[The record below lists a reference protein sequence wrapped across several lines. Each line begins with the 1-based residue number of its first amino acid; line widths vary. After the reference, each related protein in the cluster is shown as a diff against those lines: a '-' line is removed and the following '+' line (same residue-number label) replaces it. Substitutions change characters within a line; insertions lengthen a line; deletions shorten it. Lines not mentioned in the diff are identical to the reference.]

1 MLLTKALPLLTKPL
15 PLGVGEEEVAEALR
29 LLFDA
34 VKDEYP
40 ELLDDAAKLA
50 CKFLQAVGGLLR

>member
-1 MLLTKALPLLTKPL
+1 MLLTKPLPLLTKPL

-34 VKDEYP
+34 KDEYP
-40 ELLDDAAKLA
+40 DATN
-50 CKFLQAVGGLLR
+50 